1 LDFIDACK
9 VVLRRWYV
17 VVPLA
22 LLTMAGTY
30 FAYSN
35 ASANYSA
42 KGSLVLT
49 PPVAVVGADG
59 TAGVCVT
66 NTYCTGG
73 DVLGLANVTGLRMDD
88 PTVQSELLDPHPGA
102 SYEVLLNSD
111 NRSSIMQLTATS
123 RTPADALSTLH
134 DVTGQVEHELQDIQV
149 KRGAKEQ
156 DLVQAS
162 TVTMARK
169 AVPQSG
175 GKLRAAAAA
184 FGLGVAV
191 TLGAAFLAESIAAS
205 RRANAS
211 LLDRIAL
218 PDQPSGATGAAK
230 ARPSPSVG
238 PDAAD
243 GAAAAAARDRP
254 KPVSAGPR
262 RSGRV
267 GS

>member
-1 LDFIDACK
+1 MDFIDACK
-9 VVLRRWYV
+9 VILRRWYV

-22 LLTMAGTY
+22 LLTLAGTY

-42 KGSLVLT
+42 KGALVLT
-49 PPVAVVGADG
+49 PPVAVLGADG
-59 TAGVCVT
+59 TTGVCAT
-66 NTYCTGG
+66 NTWCTGG
-73 DVLGLANVTGLRMDD
+73 DVLNLANVTGRRMDD
-88 PTVQSELLDPHPGA
+88 PKIQDELLNPHQGA
-102 SYEVLLNSD
+102 SYQVLLNSD
-111 NRSSIMQLTATS
+111 NRSAIMEMTATA

-134 DVTGQVEHELQDIQV
+134 DVTGQVEHELKDIQV
-149 KRGAKEQ
+149 SSGAKPQ
-156 DLVQAS
+156 DLVNAE

-169 AVPQSG
+169 AVPQAG

-218 PDQPSGATGAAK
+218 PDQAAGAPGPAK
-230 ARPSPSVG
+230 QKSSPSAG
-238 PDAAD
+238 PAPDD
-243 GAAAAAARDRP
+243 GAVENRDRP